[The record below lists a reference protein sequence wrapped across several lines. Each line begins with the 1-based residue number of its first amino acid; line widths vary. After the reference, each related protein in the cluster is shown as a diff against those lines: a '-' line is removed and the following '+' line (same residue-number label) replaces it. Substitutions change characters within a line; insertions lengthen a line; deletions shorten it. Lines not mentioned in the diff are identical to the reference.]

1 MGFFIQVYPGQTMT
15 NSDKETSFAETAMRL
30 SGKSEEEAR
39 RTGAVDRVDDEVEAL
54 FAPQYKTTNSPV
66 HKAVWDARIPID
78 LFTTPRESA
87 DILSNPAMQKSLE
100 VIRDYRR
107 RNAQYDER
115 GKISSALLDDLA
127 KAGYWGLLIDK
138 QYGGQ
143 GVSVREFMTFL
154 TRVATIE
161 PTVAGLASVHGC
173 IGAVDP
179 LRTFGNDAQKE
190 KFLPKLASGEM
201 LSAFALT
208 EPGAGSD
215 LTALKTTAVLEG
227 DHYVINGEKLFI
239 TNAIEGRTVGVV
251 CLVNGKPAALIAEL
265 PKQQNENFQIVDY
278 KLHALAHAYNNG
290 LRFKDFKVPKE
301 NLLVPKKGDGLT
313 VAYHGL
319 NMGRLALCA
328 TASGVMRMMLA
339 NMLPWASFRETY
351 GKAIETRE
359 LVKRRIA
366 RAAALIAGSDALV
379 AWGSWLL
386 DQGFRGELECII
398 AKIFGSEAE
407 KECAIELFM
416 KTHGGRSFVQGHL
429 FGDNVHDFLAPCIY
443 EGEGEMLGMAFF
455 KSLAKEHGSTYFEP
469 VGLALQKHGIKA
481 FNPMNPSHAWALK
494 SELSTYT
501 WWYVNKLLAGKD
513 KREISGMD
521 EKLNQHLNDALEGM
535 HQHPLE
541 LSEAM
546 VKHQLKLPDRQCRIA
561 EMSGRVQDTIIMIVT
576 TLWAHEKDDQVM
588 TMAADILCQD
598 LKRKLDGERVS
609 DSYFRACNKLADR
622 ILEGDFKDL
631 QGIEKADII
640 FSYDKSEESKDKL
653 KAKA

>member
-1 MGFFIQVYPGQTMT
+1 MT
-15 NSDKETSFAETAMRL
+15 NPEKETSFAETAMRL

-54 FAPQYKTTNSPV
+54 FAAQYKTVNSPV
-66 HKAVWDARIPID
+66 HRAVWESSIPID
-78 LFTTPRESA
+78 LFTTPQEKP
-87 DILSNPAMQKSLE
+87 DILSNPVMQKSLE

-115 GKISSALLDDLA
+115 GKISNDLLNELS

-138 QYGGQ
+138 KYGGQ
-143 GVSVREFMTFL
+143 GVTVREFMAFL

-161 PTVAGLASVHGC
+161 PTIAGLASVHGC

-190 KFLPKLASGEM
+190 KYLPKLASGEM

-239 TNAIEGRTVGVV
+239 TNAIEGRTVGIV
-251 CLVNGKPAALIAEL
+251 CLVDGKPAAIIAEL
-265 PKQQNENFQIVDY
+265 PPKQNEHFQIVDY
-278 KLHALAHAYNNG
+278 KLHALSHAYNNG
-290 LRFKDFKVPKE
+290 LKFTDFKVPKD
-301 NLLVPKKGDGLT
+301 NLLVPLKGDGLT

-339 NMLPWASFRETY
+339 NMLPWADFRETY
-351 GKAIETRE
+351 GKKIETRE

-379 AWGSWLL
+379 SWGSWLL
-386 DQGFRGELECII
+386 DQGYRGELECII

-481 FNPMNPSHAWALK
+481 FNPLNPAHAWKLK
-494 SELSTYT
+494 SELSAFG
-501 WWYVNKLLAGKD
+501 WWYVNQIMGGKD
-513 KREISGMD
+513 KREIQGMD
-521 EKLNQHLNDALEGM
+521 PKLNTHLNFALEQM

-561 EMSGRVQDTIIMIVT
+561 EMSGRVQDTVIMIVT
-576 TLWAHEKDDQVM
+576 ALWAHEKNDRVT

-598 LKRKLDGERVS
+598 LTRKLEGERPS
-609 DSYFRACNKLADR
+609 DSYFRDCSKLADL
-622 ILEGDFKDL
+622 IIEGEFKDL

-640 FSYDKSEESKDKL
+640 FSYEKNEDTKSRQ

>member
-1 MGFFIQVYPGQTMT
+1 MT
-15 NSDKETSFAETAMRL
+15 NSEKERTFAETAMRL
-30 SGKSEEEAR
+30 SGKSEEEAL

-66 HKAVWDARIPID
+66 HKAVWDSSIPLD
-78 LFTTPRESA
+78 LFTTPKESA
-87 DILSNPAMQKSLE
+87 DIISNPVMQKSLDI
-100 VIRDYRR
+100 IREYRR
-107 RNAQYDER
+107 SGKQYDEK
-115 GKISSALLDDLA
+115 GKLSEDLLNDLS

-138 QYGGQ
+138 KYGGQ
-143 GVSVREFMTFL
+143 GVSTREFMTFL
-154 TRVATIE
+154 TKVATLE
-161 PTVAGLASVHGC
+161 PTMAGLASVHGC

-179 LRTFGNDAQKE
+179 IRSFGNESQKN
-190 KFLPKLASGEM
+190 KYLPKLASGEM

-215 LTALKTTAVLEG
+215 LTALKTTAELKG
-227 DHYVINGEKLFI
+227 DHYEINGEKLFI
-239 TNAIEGRTVGVV
+239 TNAVEGRTVGVV
-251 CLVNGKPAALIAEL
+251 ALVDGKPAALIAEL
-265 PKQQNENFQIVDY
+265 PKSQNENFQIVDY
-278 KLHALAHAYNNG
+278 KLHALSHAYNNG
-290 LRFKDFKVPKE
+290 LKFHKFKVPKE

-328 TASGVMRMMLA
+328 TASGVMQMMLA
-339 NMLPWASFRETY
+339 NMLPWAGFRETY
-351 GKAIETRE
+351 GKAIESRE

-386 DQGFRGELECII
+386 DQGYRGELECII

-455 KSLAKEHGSTYFEP
+455 KSLAKDHGSTYFEP

-481 FNPMNPSHAWALK
+481 FNPMNPAHAWALK
-494 SELSTYT
+494 SELSAYS
-501 WWYVNKLLAGKD
+501 WWYVNNLIGGKD
-513 KREISGMD
+513 KRDVDGMD
-521 EKLNQHLNDALEGM
+521 VRLNEHLNFALELL

-561 EMSGRVQDTIIMIVT
+561 EMSARVQDTVIMIVT
-576 TLWAHEKDDQVM
+576 ALWAHEQNDKLT

-598 LKRKLDGERVS
+598 LTRKLTGERPS
-609 DSYFRACNKLADR
+609 DSYYRACSKLADM
-622 ILEGDFKDL
+622 IIEGEYKDL

-640 FSYDKSEESKDKL
+640 FSYEKSEKKKSKI
-653 KAKA
+653 KA

>member
-1 MGFFIQVYPGQTMT
+1 MT

-30 SGKSEEEAR
+30 SGKSEEETR
-39 RTGAVDRVDDEVEAL
+39 RTGAVDRTDDEVEAL
-54 FAPQYKTTNSPV
+54 FAPQYNTTNSPV
-66 HKAVWDARIPID
+66 HKAVWESRLPIE
-78 LFTTPRESA
+78 LFTTPKEDA
-87 DILSNPAMQKSLE
+87 DILSNPVMQKSLE

-115 GKISSALLDDLA
+115 GKIAKELIDDLA

-143 GVSVREFMTFL
+143 GVTVRQFMAFL
-154 TRVATIE
+154 TRVAMVE
-161 PTVAGLASVHGC
+161 PTIAGLASVHGC

-179 LRTFGNDAQKE
+179 LRTFGNEQQKN
-190 KFLPKLASGEM
+190 KFLPKLATGEM

-215 LTALKTTAVLEG
+215 LTALKTTATLSG

-239 TNAIEGRTVGVV
+239 TNAIEGRTVGIV
-251 CLVNGKPAALIAEL
+251 CLVNGKPAAIIAEL
-265 PKQQNENFQIVDY
+265 PKEQNEEFQIVDY
-278 KLHALAHAYNNG
+278 KLHALSHAYNNG
-290 LRFKDFKVPKE
+290 LRFKNFKVPKE
-301 NLLVPKKGDGLT
+301 NLLIPKKGDGLT

-339 NMLPWASFRETY
+339 NMLPWAGFRETY
-351 GKAIETRE
+351 GKTIETRE

-366 RAAALIAGSDALV
+366 RASALIAGSDALV
-379 AWGSWLL
+379 SWGSWLL

-398 AKIFGSEAE
+398 AKIFGSESE

-416 KTHGGRSFVQGHL
+416 KTHGGRSFVHGHL

-455 KSLAKEHGSTYFEP
+455 KSLAKDHGSTYFEP
-469 VGLALQKHGIKA
+469 VGLALQKHGIRS
-481 FNPMNPSHAWALK
+481 FNPMNPNHAWALK
-494 SELSTYT
+494 GELSTYA
-501 WWYVNKLLAGKD
+501 WWYVNTLISGKD
-513 KREISGMD
+513 KREVAGMND
-521 EKLNQHLNDALEGM
+521 RLNEHLNFALE
-535 HQHPLE
+535 QLKEHPLE

-561 EMSGRVQDTIIMIVT
+561 EMSARVQDTIVMIVT
-576 TLWAHEKDDQVM
+576 ALWANEKDDQVM
-588 TMAADILCQD
+588 IAAADILCQD
-598 LKRKLDGERVS
+598 MARKLMGERPT
-609 DSYFRACNKLADR
+609 DSYFRDCSKLADLV
-622 ILEGDFKDL
+622 IEGNFKDL
-631 QGIEKADII
+631 QGVEKAEII
-640 FSYDKSEESKDKL
+640 FPYEKEESGKNAV